1 MADINKPIY
10 DRTKRVLGEENTKKL
25 AEARILLFGLGGVG
39 GYVFEA
45 LCRLG
50 VAAIGAV
57 DCDTVNETNLNRQI
71 LATLDNI
78 GEHKCDAAVKRAKSI
93 SPATEIVAIKEF
105 VTAENAAE
113 IIDAFG
119 KCDFIA
125 DCIDNVSAKAALIKA
140 ANERGI
146 KIISSMGTGNKT
158 DPTQLRI
165 SDIYKTDTCPLARAM
180 RIKLKKEGVKKCPV
194 LWSSE
199 LPRGNTENENGRNV
213 PGSCAPVPA
222 AAGLFIAAHIMN
234 GLTSAE

>member
-25 AEARILLFGLGGVG
+25 SEARILLFGLGGVG

-93 SPATEIVAIKEF
+93 SPTPEIIAIKEF

-113 IIDAFG
+113 IINAFG
-119 KCDFIA
+119 ECDYIA

-140 ANERGI
+140 ATERGI

-194 LWSSE
+194 LWS
-199 LPRGNTENENGRNV
+199 TEQPMGATVNENGRNV
-213 PGSCAPVPA
+213 PGSASAVPA

-234 GLTSAE
+234 GITNL

>member
-1 MADINKPIY
+1 MPDINKPIY
-10 DRTKRVLGEENTKKL
+10 DRTKRVLGEEKTERL
-25 AEARILLFGLGGVG
+25 ANARILLFGLGGVG

-71 LATLDNI
+71 LATLENI
-78 GEHKCDAAVKRAKSI
+78 GEHKCDAAEKRAKSI
-93 SPATEIVAIKEF
+93 SPQTETVKIKEF
-105 VTAENAAE
+105 VTAENAAS

-119 KCDFIA
+119 KCDYIA

-158 DPTQLRI
+158 DPTKLRI

-180 RIKLKKEGVKKCPV
+180 RVKLKKEGVKKCPV
-194 LWSSE
+194 LWSTE

-234 GLTSAE
+234 SLTED

>member
-1 MADINKPIY
+1 MADITKPIY
-10 DRTKRVLGEENTKKL
+10 DRTKRLYGEEKTERL
-25 AEARILLFGLGGVG
+25 AGARVLLFGLGGVG

-50 VAAIGAV
+50 IAAIGAV
-57 DCDTVNETNLNRQI
+57 DCDEINETNLNRQI

-78 GEHKCDAAVKRAKSI
+78 GEHKCDAAEKRAKII
-93 SPATEIVAIKEF
+93 SPATEIIKIKEF
-105 VTAENAAE
+105 VTADNAAS

-119 KCDFIA
+119 ECDFVA

-140 ANERGI
+140 AGERGI
-146 KIISSMGTGNKT
+146 KVISSMGTGNKT
-158 DPTQLRI
+158 DPSKLRI

-180 RIKLKKEGVKKCPV
+180 RAKLKKEGVKKCPV
-194 LWSSE
+194 LWSTE

-234 GLTSAE
+234 SLTEDY